1 VLSEEMVQEPGEET
15 EPPLRIL
22 QFVTTL
28 RFGGAEKL
36 TTDLSIALGAR
47 GHDVTVAAWTDERD
61 ALAQRLRDNGVR
73 VEGVAF
79 PKPGAR
85 ALIRT
90 IRDVRRLI
98 GETEP
103 DIVHAHNP
111 AAGTI
116 ALAARSLARRRK
128 IPVVTTYHGVRPQ
141 RIRLAG
147 RVMSGADAIVA
158 VGPSATEQLR
168 AAMPGEQ
175 IVEIN
180 NAVVVSRSRE
190 PHAVRTEF
198 GLDGGVLLVAVGRCV
213 PEKGQAL
220 LIEAVAELHRRGRL
234 GDDLALV
241 IVGDGPLRAELE
253 AQAAELGLSGHV
265 TLAGPRADASDII
278 ASADVLVHSSM
289 REGLPLVLLEAM
301 LLEVP
306 VVAVDASGV
315 ADIVR
320 DRETGLLVAARHA
333 GSMADAVEE
342 MVQDDHLRSRVVA
355 AAAGHVAR
363 DYAVSTMVDEHVA
376 LYRSLVGA
384 RSID

>member
-1 VLSEEMVQEPGEET
+1 VLSEEKVQEPVGKT
-15 EPPLRIL
+15 TRPLRIL
-22 QFVTTL
+22 QFVTNL

-36 TTDLSIALGAR
+36 TTDLSIALEAR
-47 GHDVTVAAWTDERD
+47 GHDVTVAAWTEERD

-73 VEGVAF
+73 VEGIAF
-79 PKPGAR
+79 PKPGVR

-90 IRDVRRLI
+90 VRDVRRLI
-98 GETEP
+98 DEIEP

-116 ALAARSLARRRK
+116 ALTARSLARRRAM
-128 IPVVTTYHGVRPQ
+128 PVVTTYHGVRPQ

-158 VGPSATEQLR
+158 VGPSAAEQLR
-168 AAMPGEQ
+168 SAMPGEQ

-180 NAVVVSRSRE
+180 NAVVVARSGD

-198 GLDGGVLLVAVGRCV
+198 GVDGGILLVAVGRCV

-220 LIEAVAELHRRGRL
+220 LIDAVAELRRRGRL

-253 AQAAELGLSGHV
+253 ARAAELGLCGHV
-265 TLAGPRADASDII
+265 MLAGSRADASDII

-301 LLEVP
+301 LLGVP
-306 VVAVDASGV
+306 VVALDASGV
-315 ADIVR
+315 ADVVR
-320 DRETGLLVAARHA
+320 DRETGLLVR
-333 GSMADAVEE
+333 SREPMSVADAVEE
-342 MVQDDHLRSRVVA
+342 MVQDESLRHRVVA
-355 AAAGHVAR
+355 AAAGLVAR
-363 DYAVSTMVDEHVA
+363 DYSVSTMVDGHVE
-376 LYRSLVGA
+376 LYHELVRA
-384 RSID
+384 RA